1 MPKASPKKTPE
12 EKRPDYFEITL
23 PKVRLKDTPLAPLWV
38 FLLMLLSFLL
48 GMLTTKLQYMGTTQ
62 TSQNTQ
68 QAQITND
75 DIKKWAREIRVDR
88 KQFNDC
94 FDQNKYD
101 NLISLDASDAI
112 AASAEATPTFYING
126 TRVVGAQPYAAFKI
140 IIDEAIQKKVVG
152 PFTVSKGHLPAL
164 GNSKAPVTMIEFSD
178 LQCPFCRQFFTTA
191 FPQIKKDYID
201 TGKVALYYRHLPLTI
216 HPMAKPFA
224 NATECAHEQNK
235 FWEMHDLIFE
245 KQG

>member
-1 MPKASPKKTPE
+1 MPKASPEKMLD

-23 PKVRLKDTPLAPLWV
+23 PKFRLKDTPLAPMWV

-48 GMLTTKLQYMGTTQ
+48 GMLITKIQYLNQ
-62 TSQNTQ
+62 TPTPAAPQ
-68 QAQITND
+68 QITVA
-75 DIKKWAREIRVDR
+75 DIKKWTREVGVNR

-101 NLISLDASDAI
+101 NSITIDANDAL

-126 TRVVGAQPYAAFKI
+126 TRVVGAQPYSAFKI
-140 IIDEAIQKKVVG
+140 AIDDAIQKKTVG

-201 TGKVALYYRHLPLTI
+201 TGRVQFYYRHLPLTI
-216 HPMAKPFA
+216 HPLARPFA
-224 NATECAHEQNK
+224 NATECANEQGK
-235 FWEMHDLIFE
+235 FWEMHDLIFK